1 MSQQRTDEGGR
12 FEAGTPVQQGVPL
25 TQARKPGLRAAYQRL
40 EAQKE
45 RTVADLLRKNGWGL
59 EGAPGAEM
67 VRLALEHAEQ
77 RLQARL
83 NGFVIR
89 RAKTQG
95 RQQVVFERRH
105 ARVLPGHLLE
115 GRVIL
120 VDRGHSP
127 GAGEAE
133 RVSGFGRGEPYGELA
148 DQGMEPHLVATEL
161 FHQAIVFEPP

>member
-1 MSQQRTDEGGR
+1 S
-12 FEAGTPVQQGVPL
+12 VPL

-45 RTVADLLRKNGWGL
+45 GTVADLLRKNGWGL
-59 EGAPGAEM
+59 DGVPGAEV

-77 RLQARL
+77 GLQARL
-83 NGFVIR
+83 NGPVIR

-95 RQQVVFERRH
+95 RQKVAFERRH
-105 ARVLPGHLLE
+105 AGVLPGHLLE

-120 VDRGHSP
+120 VGRSHLP

-133 RVSGFGRGEPYGELA
+133 RVPGFSR
-148 DQGMEPHLVATEL
+148 
-161 FHQAIVFEPP
+161 